1 MRLNKIR
8 TCIKHIIKRIVHDL
22 RWCMNHIQRVK
33 KTHKELEENHIQSQ
47 IMRVHT
53 YLFSRICFEKKTL
66 LLIASFLF
74 SVFKKLSAS

>member
-53 YLFSRICFEKKTL
+53 YLFSRICFEKK
-66 LLIASFLF
+66 
-74 SVFKKLSAS
+74 KPCY